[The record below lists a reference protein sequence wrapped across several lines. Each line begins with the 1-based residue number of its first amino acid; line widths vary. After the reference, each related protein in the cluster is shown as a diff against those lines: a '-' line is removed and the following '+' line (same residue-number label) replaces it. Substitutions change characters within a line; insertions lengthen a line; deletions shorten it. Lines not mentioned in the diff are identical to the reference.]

1 MKRILKFSAA
11 LFVMCAV
18 IFWCGRIYSV
28 NNAYKDDTERYDAG
42 AVVAGKDI
50 EIRCM
55 ESHIYSVDEYKNR
68 FGDREVF
75 VLEPGDRLLCACLN
89 VKNTSDGPLSWDY
102 VMDCTLEGFESVTW
116 CGSVVQ
122 NMGQGINVFR
132 SSQLDAGAEQDIWY
146 VTSLARVSFRQK
158 TWDNLKDE
166 EFWYVP
172 TLEPVKIM
180 MKLKLDD

>member
-1 MKRILKFSAA
+1 
-11 LFVMCAV
+11 
-18 IFWCGRIYSV
+18 
-28 NNAYKDDTERYDAG
+28 
-42 AVVAGKDI
+42 
-50 EIRCM
+50 
-55 ESHIYSVDEYKNR
+55 
-68 FGDREVF
+68 
-75 VLEPGDRLLCACLN
+75 
-89 VKNTSDGPLSWDY
+89 
-102 VMDCTLEGFESVTW
+102 MDCTLEGFESVTW

>member
-11 LFVMCAV
+11 LFVM
-18 IFWCGRIYSV
+18 
-28 NNAYKDDTERYDAG
+28 
-42 AVVAGKDI
+42 
-50 EIRCM
+50 
-55 ESHIYSVDEYKNR
+55 
-68 FGDREVF
+68 
-75 VLEPGDRLLCACLN
+75 CACLN

-116 CGSVVQ
+116 CGSVVP

-158 TWDNLKDE
+158 TWDNLKDKE
-166 EFWYVP
+166 GVCKCLVCSECG
-172 TLEPVKIM
+172 
-180 MKLKLDD
+180 DRDCHRSG